1 MRERYLRAVGRLLP
15 RKVRRAVLRDLE
27 EQFDAAA
34 EHGESEEGVIAR
46 LGAPEEFAAPFREER
61 RPALWPPLVLAG
73 LGLLVSAACGLGL
86 WLQARLGGE
95 NVGVIGG
102 ADGLTLSGDLAG
114 EGRCTSQ
121 VVDDQTLRLEVSME
135 DGSAFTGVCGV
146 RDYDSGGSTPV
157 LLLSNADYIL
167 SFLPAQPGGARPG
180 HIPDRPGIEIL

>member
-46 LGAPEEFAAPFREER
+46 LGAPEEFSAPFREER

-102 ADGLTLSGDLAG
+102 ADGPTRIYVSAG
-114 EGRCTSQ
+114 GISP
-121 VVDDQTLRLEVSME
+121 LW
-135 DGSAFTGVCGV
+135 
-146 RDYDSGGSTPV
+146 
-157 LLLSNADYIL
+157 LLLAL
-167 SFLPAQPGGARPG
+167 GAALLAAGLLWLRRRRSG
-180 HIPDRPGIEIL
+180 Q